1 MDALQ
6 GVIRQNAGKKKS
18 HKSLSFIIIATFKIL
33 SINRITTTGTVT
45 EGM

>member
-1 MDALQ
+1 MLSKALSDKMLE
-6 GVIRQNAGKKKS
+6 KKKS